1 MNSDQSQIFNEFIGE
16 PIGIIINGA
25 TLERFD
31 FVVNP
36 DYRNKIMFGEY
47 VLTRDAYGN
56 LIFGVVESLIG
67 ANKLLSIY
75 ENQGITK
82 EELQTI
88 INSTEL
94 KDISE
99 MVIAEVQVLGKIQ
112 LEIHEGSK
120 YSVSI
125 RAIRYPIVPL
135 SEVYLPSE
143 KLLKIIFEEG
153 LESSEDRIS
162 IGYLLN
168 FYDYN
173 TDRGSVKVYLDVNK
187 LLSRHF
193 AILAVTGA
201 GKTNTVLVLASK
213 LVEEFNGTVIVFDYH
228 GEYTTL
234 GDDDVRNSL
243 PFDVNVI
250 KNPALRVE
258 DLRFE
263 DLQKLLGIG
272 SKNVN
277 MIDALKRAY
286 DEVERESQYNSE
298 IRRGKN
304 FIEAL
309 KKYLED
315 LSEGIIDSN
324 QNVRN
329 GAFRVL
335 RNLKLKEDLLRR
347 ILYDENKT
355 DVIRSLRAGSLNIID
370 LSSLTDDEA
379 IIIVS
384 SLART
389 VLKVR
394 SKIARGGRTP
404 PDILTPA
411 FQYPLVLII
420 EEAHVFLDPEKA
432 QESAYWL
439 SRIAREGRKFG
450 ISLGIVSQR
459 PKRLETDVLS
469 QCNTFI
475 ILKLIEERDRRTVK
489 NSSEMITER
498 LADAL
503 TTLDVGEALIIG
515 YAVPARIPVTVK
527 VFDFKKLYENARYGG
542 LDINFTKEWKK
553 IGASLRSPIDINE
566 LPM

>member
-1 MNSDQSQIFNEFIGE
+1 M
-16 PIGIIINGA
+16 
-25 TLERFD
+25 
-31 FVVNP
+31 
-36 DYRNKIMFGEY
+36 
-47 VLTRDAYGN
+47 
-56 LIFGVVESLIG
+56 
-67 ANKLLSIY
+67 
-75 ENQGITK
+75 
-82 EELQTI
+82 
-88 INSTEL
+88 
-94 KDISE
+94 
-99 MVIAEVQVLGKIQ
+99 
-112 LEIHEGSK
+112 
-120 YSVSI
+120 
-125 RAIRYPIVPL
+125 
-135 SEVYLPSE
+135 PSE

-309 KKYLED
+309 KKYPH
-315 LSEGIIDSN
+315 
-324 QNVRN
+324 
-329 GAFRVL
+329 
-335 RNLKLKEDLLRR
+335 
-347 ILYDENKT
+347 
-355 DVIRSLRAGSLNIID
+355 LN
-370 LSSLTDDEA
+370 
-379 IIIVS
+379 
-384 SLART
+384 
-389 VLKVR
+389 
-394 SKIARGGRTP
+394 P
-404 PDILTPA
+404 
-411 FQYPLVLII
+411 
-420 EEAHVFLDPEKA
+420 
-432 QESAYWL
+432 
-439 SRIAREGRKFG
+439 
-450 ISLGIVSQR
+450 LGI
-459 PKRLETDVLS
+459 
-469 QCNTFI
+469 F
-475 ILKLIEERDRRTVK
+475 
-489 NSSEMITER
+489 
-498 LADAL
+498 
-503 TTLDVGEALIIG
+503 
-515 YAVPARIPVTVK
+515 
-527 VFDFKKLYENARYGG
+527 
-542 LDINFTKEWKK
+542 
-553 IGASLRSPIDINE
+553 
-566 LPM
+566 